1 MAEIEFLIIA
11 RAGPKVL
18 RKAHIIDRRKIST
31 VCFHGK
37 KNLDSRFKNRSY
49 WMTIVKPTIT
59 PIPIPSKHAAN
70 TSSRAS

>member
-1 MAEIEFLIIA
+1 MNMTEKEFRIIA
-11 RAGPKVL
+11 RAGPKVQ

-49 WMTIVKPTIT
+49 WMAIVKPSMMILNER
-59 PIPIPSKHAAN
+59 IIA
-70 TSSRAS
+70 

>member
-1 MAEIEFLIIA
+1 MAAIDFLIRS

-18 RKAHIIDRRKIST
+18 RKAHRIERRKISR

-37 KNLDSRFKNRSY
+37 KNLISRFKNRSY
-49 WMTIVKPTIT
+49 CMTMVKPTRT
-59 PIPIPSKHAAN
+59 PMHIPSKHEAN